1 MYSPW
6 FGSTIAPEKGTY
18 ILLRKYFSKLWAIG
32 GGWVLGDSFFTWS
45 CQPWIKSWVWA
56 WSHSR
61 ILIKSF
67 QNPFRKFIYRKDKY
81 IHLIAIIL
89 SRPFCKEGEKAETK
103 QKRLEAKY
111 AALQIVPNIEKL
123 GTAKQ
128 AQIARE
134 GDLLTRERLCCGL
147 SIFEVRK
154 QQNRR
159 FLFYNFDY
167 LLYIFL
173 GHSE

>member
-1 MYSPW
+1 MIPYVQKRP
-6 FGSTIAPEKGTY
+6 I
-18 ILLRKYFSKLWAIG
+18 
-32 GGWVLGDSFFTWS
+32 
-45 CQPWIKSWVWA
+45 
-56 WSHSR
+56 
-61 ILIKSF
+61 
-67 QNPFRKFIYRKDKY
+67 Y
-81 IHLIAIIL
+81 IHLIEIIL

-147 SIFEVRK
+147 SIFEVR
-154 QQNRR
+154 
-159 FLFYNFDY
+159 
-167 LLYIFL
+167 
-173 GHSE
+173 

>member
-1 MYSPW
+1 MIW
-6 FGSTIAPEKGTY
+6 DDLGVQQAEKGIYTLKK
-18 ILLRKYFSKLWAIG
+18 ILQQVMGQGSQGVWGGFIFLIYLANPGSNPEYGFS
-32 GGWVLGDSFFTWS
+32 
-45 CQPWIKSWVWA
+45 
-56 WSHSR
+56 
-61 ILIKSF
+61 
-67 QNPFRKFIYRKDKY
+67 NPFQKLYVQKRPIY
-81 IHLIAIIL
+81 IHLIEIIL

-147 SIFEVRK
+147 SIFEVR
-154 QQNRR
+154 
-159 FLFYNFDY
+159 
-167 LLYIFL
+167 
-173 GHSE
+173 